1 MQGLAFGFIFTYFFL
16 KVTIPFLLIHAP
28 DKPNQRSSHEIV
40 TPGSGGVAFILPFL
54 IFIFLEK
61 EYFWFLCLPLAI
73 ISLVDDR
80 IKLSAYFRLFAQF
93 FTVFLIINNTFNFNF
108 LDGNPFIYILFIFLL
123 FFGTAIINFVN
134 FIDGIDG
141 LISGCFI
148 FIFLFGSITFNQSLY
163 ALTASLIAFIIFNWM
178 PAKVFMGDVGS
189 IFLGSIFVIIIY
201 SQDNIMEGI
210 KYLSLGSPIFF
221 DALITVLR
229 RFSYKQNI
237 FRAHKSHLFQR
248 LYQVG
253 WSHAKISSIYISSTG
268 VIFLAA
274 ISNNYVLIF
283 GSVILTF
290 LVGLILEFKYAL
302 PFEKSF

>member
-1 MQGLAFGFIFTYFFL
+1 MQGLAFGFIFSYLFL

-28 DKPNQRSSHEIV
+28 DKPNKRSSHEIV
-40 TPGSGGVAFILPFL
+40 TPGSGGVSFILPFL
-54 IFIFLEK
+54 IYIIIEK
-61 EYFWFLCLPLAI
+61 EYLWFLCFPLAI
-73 ISLVDDR
+73 IGLIDDR

-93 FTVFLIINNTFNFNF
+93 FTVFLIINNTLDLNFS
-108 LDGNPFIYILFIFLL
+108 DGNPINYLFLVFLL

-134 FIDGIDG
+134 FLDGIDG

-148 FIFLFGSITFNQSLY
+148 LICLFGATTFNQSLY
-163 ALTASLIAFIIFNWM
+163 ALMASLIAFILFNWH

-210 KYLSLGSPIFF
+210 RYLSLGTPIFL

-229 RFSYKQNI
+229 RLSLKQNI
-237 FRAHKSHLFQR
+237 FKAHKSHLFQR

-253 WSHAKISSIYISSTG
+253 WTHSKISSIYISFTG
-268 VIFLAA
+268 LIFLAA
-274 ISNNYVLIF
+274 ILNNLTLIIA
-283 GSVILTF
+283 SIMLTF
-290 LVGLILEFKYAL
+290 LVGLFLELKYAL
-302 PFEKSF
+302 PFEKSY

>member
-28 DKPNQRSSHEIV
+28 DKPNKRSSHEIV
-40 TPGSGGVAFILPFL
+40 TPGSGGVAFVIPFL

-80 IKLSAYFRLFAQF
+80 IKLSARFRLFAQF

-108 LDGNPFIYILFIFLL
+108 VDGNYLSYFLFIFLL

-134 FIDGIDG
+134 FLDGIDG
-141 LISGCFI
+141 LISGCFS

-163 ALTASLIAFIIFNWM
+163 ALTASLIAFILFNWM

-189 IFLGSIFVIIIY
+189 IFLGSIFVMIIY
-201 SQDNIMEGI
+201 SQENIMEGI
-210 KYLSLGSPIFF
+210 KYLSLGAPIFF

-248 LYQVG
+248 LHQVG

-274 ISNNYVLIF
+274 ISNNYILIF

-290 LVGLILEFKYAL
+290 IVGLILEFKYAL
-302 PFEKSF
+302 SFEKSF